1 MLPYRPILLPL
12 ARSGG
17 QGGGRLAARPGA
29 FRDTF
34 PRRAAP
40 PTDAT
45 PRAFAVLSQAVRGLN
60 RG

>member
-1 MLPYRPILLPL
+1 MLPYRPILLPW
-12 ARSGG
+12 ARSGR
-17 QGGGRLAARPGA
+17 QGSGRPVAGRTV
-29 FRDTF
+29 FRATS
-34 PRRAAP
+34 PRCAAP